1 LARATSAAAAA
12 LDNVCV
18 PRISAFY
25 GIVIWMYYD
34 DHNPPHFHAT
44 YGEHEAIIEILT
56 WRVVRG
62 SLPPRALRLVEEW
75 ASAHPTELAEDWDRA
90 RSGQPLEPIAPLS

>member
-1 LARATSAAAAA
+1 M
-12 LDNVCV
+12 DNGPV

-44 YGEHEAIIEILT
+44 YGEHEALIELDGLHI
-56 WRVVRG
+56 VRG
-62 SLPPRALRLVEEW
+62 SLPARALRLVEEW
-75 ASAHPTELAEDWDRA
+75 AGQHVDELRRDWDLARA
-90 RSGQPLEPIAPLS
+90 AEPLAAIPPLP

>member
-1 LARATSAAAAA
+1 M
-12 LDNVCV
+12 

-44 YGEHEAIIEILT
+44 YGEHEAIIGIGTRHVL
-56 WRVVRG
+56 RG
-62 SLPPRALRLVEEW
+62 SLPVRALRLVEER
-75 ASAHPTELAEDWDRA
+75 AAAHEDELSADWDRA
-90 RSGQPLEPIAPLS
+90 RDGRTLEPIAPLA